1 MNGSRGNGQRTRHD
15 SSRCPRCA
23 RLQGT
28 GWALVREDAL
38 PPDVEPG
45 TICVLN
51 CRAVCLVWTTP
62 KREEDSL
69 PAWHYDETVVRDGR
83 CVADNVETAAAHSS
97 PLYSTA
103 LSDVSIRCLGA
114 CRPARHIVLQRCAPA
129 SSPPDTPF
137 GWERAVRAD
146 LLFLPVMRGAV
157 VSRRWRVFDISGS
170 DNWVAPST
178 RISVAPAETPPPP
191 PELARGRASA
201 ITAPTLDTPLARRL
215 AQCLSQP
222 RCQLQAMGARAIRG
236 VLLCGPPG
244 VGKTHTVGQVV
255 RALRM
260 PLKEV
265 SADATAGT
273 AAAARLHQA
282 YHEAAAAASSA
293 DAPAAILFID
303 ELDRL
308 CPKRRDVVGGIDAAA
323 ATALLLTIMD
333 GVGSAHP
340 RLAHRVM
347 VVGAT
352 NDPDGVDEALRRP
365 GRFDEEIH
373 IAAPTE
379 QERRRL
385 LEALGAAPEEAARLA
400 TQTPGAHARP
410 PPSCAG
416 HGDARARQ
424 LLPATGRLRIH
435 RRLRRRQA
443 GTATGDRVAA
453 AISTHLAAIALT
465 PGARSV
471 VARPA
476 RLLQDQ
482 TGARGSGGRQ
492 RCRHPRVVPA
502 TQRCGTVLGV
512 PGRVG
517 THFARSVYPC
527 ARRPPRGTLS
537 GRIGQSGG
545 RTRQRYRDRGRSRRA
560 QSPAGHIA
568 HRDGWHSEHGSGSGC
583 RYPFGAGGGC
593 HQSPGPPRRGAAA
606 TRALR
611 HAHRGAA
618 ARRRRST
625 RHMGDVPGAAPQ
637 QRARGG
643 PGRCRYGGV
652 GAGHRWIQRR
662 PPRAAVDAGC
672 GTRCPRRTTRHRL
685 RGFGADAPAGL
696 CLRVGYTGPC
706 RGRFRLIRHL
716 WIPVACPTPASA
728 TEPHP
733 PKTPPCHRF
742 RTETDC
748 TPPAPA
754 AALAGNVRGRDPAA
768 ARHRLHQGPRTVRP
782 AGRAPETDA
791 PARSRRRPACPG
803 APVVLGFHALSVPVC
818 DEVVAASGYQLA
830 PDDVIPRHA
839 DCDTRRHKRHRNIDI
854 LRAATACPEGTTPG
868 SSARTALGIPPPRRT
883 GCPPRSTPP
892 RATDDTAV
900 WRHRAASAEQGGR
913 QKEARLR
920 TGQSHSH
927 RLAQIDCRQR
937 RLPKVPVHDAAHKI
951 RPPHVTPVGRGP
963 RGSGVGA
970 AGVWRLAAGGG
981 DSGRLP
987 VFTSGE
993 WHARQI
999 TLTRRTERR
1008 VGEWQ

>member
-1 MNGSRGNGQRTRHD
+1 MNGSRGNGQSTRHD

-146 LLFLPVMRGAV
+146 LLFLPVMRDAV

-400 TQTPGAHARP
+400 TQTPGYVAADLVALAQHHFQLQAVRTPALLRHAL
-410 PPSCAG
+410 AMET
-416 HGDARARQ
+416 
-424 LLPATGRLRIH
+424 PALDNYCPQRDGYESIGGYDGAKQAL
-435 RRLRRRQA
+435 RQA
-443 GTATGDRVAA
+443 IEWPLRYRHTWQRLHLRPARGVLLHGPPGCCKTKLVRAAVAA
-453 AISTHLAAIALT
+453 ASAAGIRVSFLRLSGAELYSAYLGESERTLREAFTLARA
-465 PGARSV
+465 V
-471 VARPA
+471 RPA
-476 RLLQDQ
+476 VLFLDELDSLV
-482 TGARGSGGRQ
+482 GARGSGT
-492 RCRHPRVVPA
+492 A
-502 TQRCGTVLGV
+502 TEGAADVRNRLL
-512 PGRVG
+512 
-517 THFARSVYPC
+517 
-527 ARRPPRGTLS
+527 GTLLTEMD
-537 GRIGQSGG
+537 GIQS
-545 RTRQRYRDRGRSRRA
+545 T
-560 QSPAGHIA
+560 
-568 HRDGWHSEHGSGSGC
+568 
-583 RYPFGAGGGC
+583 
-593 HQSPGPPRRGAAA
+593 AAA
-606 TRALR
+606 
-611 HAHRGAA
+611 AA
-618 ARRRRST
+618 A
-625 RHMGDVPGAAPQ
+625 D
-637 QRARGG
+637 
-643 PGRCRYGGV
+643 
-652 GAGHRWIQRR
+652 
-662 PPRAAVDAGC
+662 
-672 GTRCPRRTTRHRL
+672 
-685 RGFGADAPAGL
+685 
-696 CLRVGYTGPC
+696 
-706 RGRFRLIRHL
+706 
-716 WIPVACPTPASA
+716 IPS
-728 TEPHP
+728 
-733 PKTPPCHRF
+733 
-742 RTETDC
+742 
-748 TPPAPA
+748 
-754 AALAGNVRGRDPAA
+754 
-768 ARHRLHQGPRTVRP
+768 
-782 AGRAPETDA
+782 
-791 PARSRRRPACPG
+791 
-803 APVVLGFHALSVPVC
+803 VL
-818 DEVVAASGYQLA
+818 VVAATNRLDRLDAALLRPGRFDTHIAVPL
-830 PDDVIPRHA
+830 PDAA
-839 DCDTRRHKRHRNIDI
+839 DRRAIWEMFLGRHRSSELEVALDAADMEA
-854 LRAATACPEGTTPG
+854 LVQATAGCSGAHLEQRWMQAAVRAARDGRHVIGYVDLVPTP
-868 SSARTALGIPPPRRT
+868 LP
-883 GCPPRSTPP
+883 
-892 RATDDTAV
+892 
-900 WRHRAASAEQGGR
+900 ASV
-913 QKEARLR
+913 
-920 TGQSHSH
+920 S
-927 RLAQIDCRQR
+927 
-937 RLPKVPVHDAAHKI
+937 V
-951 RPPHVTPVGRGP
+951 
-963 RGSGVGA
+963 
-970 AGVWRLAAGGG
+970 
-981 DSGRLP
+981 
-987 VFTSGE
+987 
-993 WHARQI
+993 
-999 TLTRRTERR
+999 
-1008 VGEWQ
+1008 